1 MADNPLQAV
10 HGDNGAPIGYVG
22 ASGNDPA
29 MLALLSGI
37 IQRAARI
44 EALQH
49 ERREAIRAGTIPPCP
64 WDATDRLYIS
74 DRD

>member
-1 MADNPLQAV
+1 MNDHPLHAV
-10 HGDNGAPIGYVG
+10 HGDNGAPVGYVG

-37 IQRAARI
+37 IQRCAHI
-44 EALQH
+44 EALRH
-49 ERREAIRAGTIPPCP
+49 ERRAAINAGIIPPCP